1 MATGIATQPFPQQFG
16 RYYLLG
22 KIAMGGMA
30 EIFRAKSVGAEGF
43 EKVVVIKRIL
53 PHFCEDEGFV
63 TMFQDEARVAA
74 HLTHANVV
82 QIFDFDEVDGLF
94 FIAMEYV
101 EGADLKR
108 VLDVGAKKGRPLS
121 IAQSVA
127 IMIEASQGL
136 HYAHTRIVEG
146 QPLNIIHRDVSPHN
160 VMVSYN
166 GEVKIMDFGIAKA
179 ASRSTKTRV
188 GTVKGKCAYM
198 SPEQARGK
206 PLDGRSDLFALGVC
220 LWEMLTGKRL
230 FVGESDFETLNN
242 VLKAEVPP
250 PSELNPEIPKEL
262 DAIVLKSLA
271 RERDNRQA
279 DVGGFVSELRRWFY
293 SAVPDPEAIAIKT
306 YMNDL
311 FDDDITRLRSD
322 TAHEAQ
328 LMDQMRKG
336 GSSSSTRKVQT
347 GSQPALRST
356 GADDER
362 TMALDAAGQISG
374 PGDADRTMAL
384 PDAMNQL
391 GLGSRP
397 HGATNFGRTMVG
409 QEAMAPKKSNVGLFV
424 GLGILVVGIAAVAAF
439 VAMRPRPVEPTAAM
453 IAAPAIRFKMTIKA
467 KGAAEI
473 SVNDELVCTNKDECA
488 YEGDKGAELRVL
500 ARNGDR
506 KQLEKVTLD
515 RENMVVEVKLPDEEK
530 KVEAPQLAATAPT
543 VIVEVDPANATLTV
557 NGRPLALTN
566 GNAKVP
572 DVKLGDNVKIE
583 AKAEGFKTETK
594 EFLIKNPTVE
604 TLKIVMQKDKP
615 APPVGGGGGG
625 GGGGG
630 SSTPAA
636 TSPGKVVVTAKPWA
650 KVSIKGK
657 DYGLTPV
664 TFSLPAGKHSVTL
677 TKGAVT
683 KSVSVTIK
691 AGGSS
696 SVSADMNA
704 E

>member
-1 MATGIATQPFPQQFG
+1 MATGTTNQPFPQQFG

-82 QIFDFDEVDGLF
+82 QIFDFDAVDGLF

-101 EGADLKR
+101 EGQDLKR

-121 IAQSVA
+121 IAQSVS

-136 HYAHTRIVEG
+136 HYAHTRVVDG

-160 VMVSYN
+160 VMVSFN

-250 PSELNPEIPKEL
+250 PSELNPEVPKEL

-271 RERDNRQA
+271 RDRENRQA
-279 DVGGFVSELRRWFY
+279 DVGVFVTELRRWFY
-293 SAVPDPEAIAIKT
+293 AAVPDPEAIALKN
-306 YMNDL
+306 YMQEL
-311 FDDDITRLRSD
+311 FDEEIVQLRS
-322 TAHEAQ
+322 TVANEAQ
-328 LMDQMRKG
+328 LMEQLRKG
-336 GSSSSTRKVQT
+336 GISSPTRTART
-347 GSQPALRST
+347 GSQPSVKSV
-356 GADDER
+356 GDADSER
-362 TMALDAAGQISG
+362 TMALDASG
-374 PGDADRTMAL
+374 GLQGGATSDADRTMAL
-384 PDAMNQL
+384 PDAAAHM
-391 GLGSRP
+391 GLGGPTRT
-397 HGATNFGRTMVG
+397 GATGQRTAFVD
-409 QEAMAPKKSNVGLFV
+409 AAAPPKKANTGLFI
-424 GLGILVVGIAAVAAF
+424 GLGVLVAAGIAVAAF
-439 VAMRPRPVEPTAAM
+439 VGRPSTPVAPPPPVP
-453 IAAPAIRFKMTIKA
+453 AAPVVKFKLTIKA
-467 KGAAEI
+467 KGAKEI
-473 SVNDELVCTNKDECA
+473 FVNDELVCTNEDECT
-488 YEGDKGAELRVL
+488 YVGDKDSKIKIL
-500 ARNGDR
+500 AKADDR

-515 RENMVVEVKLPDEEK
+515 ADNKIVEVKIPEPEPA
-530 KVEAPQLAATAPT
+530 VVVAAPI
-543 VIVEVDPANATLTV
+543 VILQVDPAGATVTV
-557 NGRPLALTN
+557 NGKALALVD
-566 GNAKVP
+566 GKQKVP
-572 DVKLGDNVKIE
+572 DVKLGDTVKVE
-583 AKAEGFKTETK
+583 AKADGYKTETK
-594 EFLIKNPTVE
+594 DFLVKNQQLETFEVVLQKEKAAVAPTPGG
-604 TLKIVMQKDKP
+604 DAKP
-615 APPVGGGGGG
+615 V
-625 GGGGG
+625 
-630 SSTPAA
+630 AA
-636 TSPGKVVVTAKPWA
+636 GPGKLAVAAKPWA
-650 KVSIKGK
+650 KVSVKGK
-657 DYGLTPV
+657 DLGLTPA
-664 TFSLPAGKHSVTL
+664 SAMLPAGKYTVTLVKGSVTK
-677 TKGAVT
+677 T
-683 KSVSVTIK
+683 VSVTVKPGQTANIN
-691 AGGSS
+691 
-696 SVSADMNA
+696 VDMTA